1 MRVLLSAIAITGL
14 VLLASCDT
22 KDNGGS
28 SSSSSSEIRIAVIPK
43 GTTHDFW
50 KSVHAGADRAGKE
63 LGIKITWKGP
73 LQENDRE
80 SQIQIVE
87 QLVSE
92 NYSALVLAPL
102 DNKALVK
109 PVQEARNKKIPVV
122 IFDSAL
128 NADPSDFVSFVATDN
143 HKGGM
148 IGGEE
153 LARLLNNKG
162 KVVLLRYEEGSAS
175 TMEREAGFLEVMK
188 QHPDIQLLVDNRY
201 GGATVDS
208 ALNASMNLL
217 DQLRNADGVFC
228 PNESTTNGMLQA
240 LRQGGLAGKLKFVG
254 FDATPKL
261 VEALQSNEV
270 QALVAQDP
278 KKMGYEGVKTAY
290 AAIKGQH
297 VDARIDTGVH
307 LITKDNV
314 NTSEIKDLLQP

>member
-1 MRVLLSAIAITGL
+1 MRVLLSVLAITGFA
-14 VLLASCDT
+14 LLASCDK

-297 VDARIDTGVH
+297 VDSRIDTGVH

-314 NTSEIKDLLQP
+314 NTAEIKDLLQP